1 MAAYNSL
8 TIVLRDLTTGAGRTG
23 LTVTL
28 RHSLDAFAATAYTAT
43 EQAGKPGVYEFTNVG
58 SHHRL
63 KLYVN
68 GTVDDTFGGT
78 NGKFIIDAN
87 EVICT
92 NGGSYDADSLKIINL
107 ADASAATDALNR
119 QTADGRYLKTSGGT
133 MTGEINMSDNVISG
147 IPAPSDDS
155 HAVNMVY
162 VDDRVSYLE
171 SEIAA
176 ISFVPYQESPNQIR
190 LIPGGSTKTGQV
202 YTTWNAAMGYLKSL
216 TPSSTK
222 RFVIEIVG
230 VGVTGATE
238 IEVTENDGGSPPT
251 NFFNNYISIFIKNRF
266 VKLKIPNDVMSVTSG
281 TVSVEGGTIYKND
294 ILASPKFT
302 NFKFVNVYFDIVA
315 NVMEFENCYF
325 ENCFIKIN
333 DDVDDTVIF
342 TSCKGSGTTS
352 NQSLPATISGW
363 GEKPKADF

>member
-1 MAAYNSL
+1 MAALNSL

-28 RHSLDAFAATAYTAT
+28 RHSLDSFAATAYSAT
-43 EQAGKPGVYEFTNVG
+43 EQSGKPGVYEFTNVG

-92 NGGSYDADSLKIINL
+92 NDGSYDADSLKIINL
-107 ADASAATDALNR
+107 ADATNATDAMNR
-119 QTADGRYLKTSGGT
+119 QTADGRYLKTTGGT
-133 MTGEINMSDNVISG
+133 MTGEISMSDNPISG
-147 IPAPSDDS
+147 VPAPTDDS
-155 HAVNMVY
+155 HVTNKVY
-162 VDDRVSYLE
+162 VDDLISYLE
-171 SEIAA
+171 SLIDA
-176 ISFVPYQESPNQIR
+176 ISFVPYQETPNSIR

-222 RFVIEIVG
+222 RFVIEIAG
-230 VGVTGATE
+230 VGVTGATD
-238 IEVTENDGGSPPT
+238 IEVTENDAGSPPT
-251 NFFNNYISIFIKNRF
+251 NYFNNYCSIFMKNRF
-266 VKLKIPNDVMSVTSG
+266 IKLKIPDQVMTVTAD
-281 TVSVEGGTIYKND
+281 TMSVEGGTIYINNV
-294 ILASPKFT
+294 AANPVMT
-302 NFKFVNVYFDIVA
+302 NMKFVNVYFDLTV
-315 NVMEFENCYF
+315 NTMEFINCDF
-325 ENCFIKIN
+325 ENCFVKVN
-333 DDVDDTVIF
+333 EDVDGTCTF

-352 NQSLPATISGW
+352 NQTLPATISGW